1 MAKSFHSLMY
11 IRCYKGVL
19 TLNNKIF
26 FFYRSTNSKK
36 ILKTSKENLIFLKKK
51 KLAIKDI
58 KFCLR
63 HLRKYILF
71 FILMTYIFLICR
83 YISRHETI
91 FFILKLNTADFR
103 YFLVLSRDLF
113 LCWGLPLLLIDYIEP
128 LLCLEFNFKFLLKHI
143 LKTPVKKKI
152 LFLIIFFTVIT
163 VSVKL

>member
-1 MAKSFHSLMY
+1 MY
-11 IRCYKGVL
+11 IRRHNSVL
-19 TLNNKIF
+19 TLNNKVI
-26 FFYRSTNSKK
+26 FFYRKKNFNK

-51 KLAIKDI
+51 KLIIKDI
-58 KFCLR
+58 KFCLK

-91 FFILKLNTADFR
+91 FFLLKLNTADLR

-128 LLCLEFNFKFLLKHI
+128 LLCLEFNFKFLIKHI
-143 LKTPVKKKI
+143 LKTPTEKKI